1 MARPFGVIAA
11 KSRSDFR
18 RGVPTNFI
26 GVPTNFIGAPT
37 IFIGVL
43 TIVVGAPTSFLRL
56 LRLFAAN
63 S

>member
-11 KSRSDFR
+11 KSRSHFR
-18 RGVPTNFI
+18 R

-37 IFIGVL
+37 IFIGVP
-43 TIVVGAPTSFLRL
+43 TIFVGVPTSFLRL